1 MIFQIYQ
8 QIRCLLQATTKIFFF
23 FFFSRNNGYARF
35 QSRFFPPEN
44 TILFIYRKRKKE
56 RKKTKKEEKK
66 EKKNRIR
73 YQKSFT
79 TDRAKILKSIKIIEC
94 KTTISFF
101 FFFLRRFNSS
111 TVFLSAIC
119 LKKGEKDKRCFEKYA
134 WKRV

>member
-1 MIFQIYQ
+1 M
-8 QIRCLLQATTKIFFF
+8 RDS
-23 FFFSRNNGYARF
+23 SRD
-35 QSRFFPPEN
+35 FFPGKYDPFYIPKKEE
-44 TILFIYRKRKKE
+44 RKKE
-56 RKKTKKEEKK
+56 NEKGREKREKEPQ
-66 EKKNRIR
+66 R

-111 TVFLSAIC
+111 MVFLSAIC
-119 LKKGEKDKRCFEKYA
+119 LKKGEKDKRYFEKYA